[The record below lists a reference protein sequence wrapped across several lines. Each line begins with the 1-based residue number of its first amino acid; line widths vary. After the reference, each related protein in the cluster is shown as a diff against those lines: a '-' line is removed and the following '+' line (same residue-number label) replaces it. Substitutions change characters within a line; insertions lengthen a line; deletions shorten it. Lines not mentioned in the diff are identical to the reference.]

1 MDWDQDILSSGKPA
15 WEGDPASRT
24 AADGEESGDT
34 SSLDNLF
41 QKRVCLSIVDQGTTT
56 SCQLTELHTIPA
68 VFERLRKS
76 GRVTQTDRSELW
88 ALVMQIRPS
97 PDVVTYL
104 HGLLSTLPW
113 PQARYLLYQFIM
125 GDGEL
130 PPAPAA
136 TLPLTL
142 TGHIEQQFAQEVAEQ
157 IVSVHYPAY
166 SPIARAWMGQLESVV
181 AILAVRG
188 QTDVLQC
195 LLAMDRRVRP
205 LSARSLLTAVGWA
218 FWFHES
224 RAVLALLGQ
233 LPTDAPVVPSSA
245 FPAWAGMQREL
256 EFWAGLE
263 EEAMRRYYHT
273 GLQALLGKR
282 FLHEGGGGFDA
293 SCPWAIWSD
302 TTGPAAIHRDDV
314 LAMLAHRTVFV

>member
-1 MDWDQDILSSGKPA
+1 MLVFSPLFGKLLFGGTFFLNYVGHGSSLPPRYFLSENRDTLGRLVSMDWDQDILSSGKPA

-130 PPAPAA
+130 PPAPA
-136 TLPLTL
+136 
-142 TGHIEQQFAQEVAEQ
+142 G
-157 IVSVHYPAY
+157 
-166 SPIARAWMGQLESVV
+166 RV
-181 AILAVRG
+181 AIRYNALAHL
-188 QTDVLQC
+188 VLSS
-195 LLAMDRRVRP
+195 D
-205 LSARSLLTAVGWA
+205 S
-218 FWFHES
+218 H
-224 RAVLALLGQ
+224 LALDLDR
-233 LPTDAPVVPSSA
+233 P
-245 FPAWAGMQREL
+245 
-256 EFWAGLE
+256 
-263 EEAMRRYYHT
+263 Y
-273 GLQALLGKR
+273 
-282 FLHEGGGGFDA
+282 
-293 SCPWAIWSD
+293 
-302 TTGPAAIHRDDV
+302 
-314 LAMLAHRTVFV
+314 